1 MSYHKIRDIKIEPNV
16 VRDFYLIHEAAAA
29 FAVDLVN
36 RYKVAGLDWHVWN
49 RGAAAITV
57 TLDGTGA
64 ITIPGGADRGFD
76 NIKYAMIAVTAAVNY
91 TLAIAGKVVKL

>member
-16 VRDFYLIHEAAAA
+16 VRDYYLIHEAAVA

-36 RYKVAGLDWHVWN
+36 SKKVIGLDWHIWN

-57 TLDGTGA
+57 TLDGGQA
-64 ITIPGGADRGFD
+64 MTIPSNADRGFD
-76 NIKYAMIAVTAAVNY
+76 NVKYAMISVTAAVNY
-91 TLAIAGKVVKL
+91 TLALSGIVMK